1 MNDTAPVLFHTLP
14 ATNGMQIG
22 IATLNAEKTLNALSK
37 KMVQMLGTQL
47 HAWDEDSSIAMVVL
61 QAAGD
66 KAFCA
71 GGDLQNLYASMR
83 EHHASSNKDN
93 LLGNVYALDFF
104 EQEYRLDYQ
113 IHTYRKPILCWGH
126 GIVMGGGI
134 GLMAGASHR
143 VVTEKS
149 RLAMPEIAIGLFPD
163 VGGTWFL
170 NRMPGKLG
178 LFLALTGASIN
189 ASDALF
195 VKLADVALPHASKAD
210 VLAALQ
216 AAAWSS
222 QARQNHQRV
231 NLVLQQFSA
240 LSSDTAGPLRANF
253 DLINRLCS
261 AADLP
266 AIVAQILAVDAVQQ
280 EELPWLQK
288 AVSNLQKGSPTS
300 VWLAHALQ
308 ERGKH
313 LSLAEIFRM
322 ELVAALACAQGHD
335 FAEGIRALIVDKDQ
349 KPQWL
354 PGSLHEM
361 QPQDGEQY
369 FTHLWTAEQHPL
381 RDLGLHED
389 VRKRAA

>member
-1 MNDTAPVLFHTLP
+1 MSDAPVLFHTLP
-14 ATNGMQIG
+14 AANGMQLG
-22 IATLNAEKTLNALSK
+22 VATLNSEKTLNALSK
-37 KMVQMLGTQL
+37 EMVQLLGKQL
-47 HAWDEDSSIAMVVL
+47 QAWDEDSSIAMVVL
-61 QAAGD
+61 QAAGE

-83 EHHASSNKDN
+83 EHHASDKKDD
-93 LLGNVYALDFF
+93 LLGNAYALDFF

-195 VKLADVALPHASKAD
+195 VKLADVALPHASKTD
-210 VLAALQ
+210 VLTTLQ
-216 AAAWSS
+216 AAAWSN
-222 QARQNHQRV
+222 QTYQNHQR
-231 NLVLQQFSA
+231 LSQILHEFSA
-240 LSSDTAGPLRANF
+240 QSSDTAGPLRSNF

-266 AIVAQILAVDAVQQ
+266 AIVAQLLAVDAAQQ
-280 EELPWLQK
+280 EEHPWLQK
-288 AVSNLQKGSPTS
+288 AVSSLQKGSPTS
-300 VWLAHALQ
+300 AWLAHALQ

-349 KPQWL
+349 KPKWL
-354 PGSLHEM
+354 PGSLGEL
-361 QPQDGEQY
+361 QPQDGERY
-369 FTHLWTAEQHPL
+369 FAHLWVAEQHPL
-381 RDLGLHED
+381 QDLGAGENIQ
-389 VRKRAA
+389 RSAA

>member
-1 MNDTAPVLFHTLP
+1 MSDAPVLFHTLP
-14 ATNGMQIG
+14 AANGMQLG
-22 IATLNAEKTLNALSK
+22 VATLNSEKTLNALSK
-37 KMVQMLGTQL
+37 EMVQLLGKQL
-47 HAWDEDSSIAMVVL
+47 QAWDEDSSIAMVVL
-61 QAAGD
+61 QAAGE

-83 EHHASSNKDN
+83 EHHASDKKDD
-93 LLGNVYALDFF
+93 LLGNAYALDFF

-195 VKLADVALPHASKAD
+195 VKLADVALPHASKTD
-210 VLAALQ
+210 VLTTLQ
-216 AAAWSS
+216 AAAWSN
-222 QARQNHQRV
+222 QTYQNHQR
-231 NLVLQQFSA
+231 LSQILHEFSA
-240 LSSDTAGPLRANF
+240 QSSDTAGPLRSNF

-261 AADLP
+261 PADLP
-266 AIVAQILAVDAVQQ
+266 AIVAQLLAVDAAQQ
-280 EELPWLQK
+280 EEHPWLQK
-288 AVSNLQKGSPTS
+288 AVSSLQKGSPTS
-300 VWLAHALQ
+300 AWLAHALQ

-322 ELVAALACAQGHD
+322 ELVAALACAKGHD

-354 PGSLHEM
+354 PVSLSEL
-361 QPQDGEQY
+361 QPQDGERY
-369 FTHLWTAEQHPL
+369 FTHLWAAEQHPL
-381 RDLGLHED
+381 RDLGASENMQ
-389 VRKRAA
+389 KAAA